1 MIVKDQQ
8 VVAIHPSSVIEH
20 KPEWCLYHE
29 LVLTSKNYIRTVTE
43 VKGEWLLEIA
53 PSYFNP
59 SKIKHIETRK
69 ELESIERSLIEKKKK
84 QEEQQQK
91 NVKKSRFSDGQ

>member
-20 KPEWCLYHE
+20 KPEWVVYHE

-69 ELESIERSLIEKKKK
+69 ALEIVERNMIEKKK
-84 QEEQQQK
+84 QEEQK
-91 NVKKSRFSDGQ
+91 KAKKSRFSDG